1 MPNISE
7 GDFVSKISQHA
18 QITKNYCLMKAITA
32 YILCL
37 LIGFFGALHAQTT
50 DNLQSPA
57 AEYVAALRSGGL
69 IVRLPSQRNKIEA
82 MRTFRDTAQLNEL
95 SKQRLTASISKLE
108 QETRESNLSLI
119 RSFRQY
125 YELTPVQFL
134 YDTAVSHLL
143 AGRLQ
148 GHFIDDSLRA
158 IPDKSVPEQGFLSL
172 RIGYTDPGDYSGAE
186 ALILGDARWVDVRP
200 PFPTAVAFNNASYFV
215 GQWLNPSTAS
225 HRRHQKAIDRL
236 SKKLYAAMNRWR

>member
-1 MPNISE
+1 
-7 GDFVSKISQHA
+7 
-18 QITKNYCLMKAITA
+18 MKAITA